1 MSKDLPNAVL
11 KENEN
16 LDALMDMLEKGEVP
30 APEAPELQE
39 VPEITPPAATGI
51 ETIPDDPPAPE
62 PKLNED
68 REKAD
73 HRFKTLEGMMR
84 ANDRRSAEIIAGLRG
99 QLETQRVA
107 QVETPLDVEAI
118 LSETELAEFGVNGIA
133 VLQKLAGAIATK
145 EIEKATLAVD
155 QKLDDMRKRVDQAEA
170 SAEGTGTWDHVEAIN
185 PGAKA
190 INGSDAGWFAFL
202 TTVDPVSGREY
213 RELGEAA
220 AGVNDY
226 QRLSTLIDTYRASA
240 NIAKPAPSVKP
251 PQTRTAPINNDG
263 NLPIVNKIVYTQDE
277 VRDFYMARALGK
289 PFTLRGKL
297 QKADTLDALEADI
310 ETAMEEGRINL

>member
-11 KENEN
+11 KDNEN
-16 LDALMDMLEKGEVP
+16 LDALLDMLEKGEVP
-30 APEAPELQE
+30 SPEANAPQE
-39 VPEITPPAATGI
+39 VPETTPPVATGI
-51 ETIPDDPPAPE
+51 DTPADDPPAPE

-68 REKAD
+68 LNKAD

-84 ANDRRSAEIIAGLRG
+84 ANDRRSAEIIQGLRE

-107 QVETPLDVEAI
+107 QVETPLEVNTI
-118 LSETELAEFGVNGIA
+118 LNETELAEFGENGIA
-133 VLQKLAGAIATK
+133 VLQKLAGAIASK
-145 EIEKATLAVD
+145 EIEKASLVVD
-155 QKLDDMRKRVDQAEA
+155 QKLEAMRQRVDQAEA

-190 INGSDAGWFAFL
+190 INGSDIGWFTFIK
-202 TTVDPVSGREY
+202 TVDPVSGRTY

-220 AGVNDY
+220 AGVQDY

-240 NIAKPAPSVKP
+240 NLAKPAPSVKP
-251 PQTRTAPINNDG
+251 PQTHTVPKTDG
-263 NLPIVNKIVYTQDE
+263 NDTPKVNLIVYTQDE